1 MSKFPSVR
9 ANSGFSCPSYSV
21 PARQRGVALV
31 VALVL
36 LVLVTLVGL
45 AAIRG
50 TTMQQKMTA
59 NFYDREVAFQSAEA
73 ALRAAASIVAATP
86 NAAFIYDCSPGSPN
100 VCLSNPF
107 VDPNMPNG
115 AVQTVPTGAAAG
127 QFTVSDVSAS
137 QPQFIVENM
146 GVFSDPTINPSAL
159 VTSNQL
165 QYDEGV
171 GSGGTTAGAAQST
184 YFLITARSGDPAAI
198 GDRSVVTLQ
207 AMIKQ

>member
-9 ANSGFSCPSYSV
+9 ANSGFSCPSYSA
-21 PARQRGVALV
+21 PAKQRGVALV

-107 VDPNMPNG
+107 TDPNPV
-115 AVQTVPTGAAAG
+115 VQTVPTGAAAG
-127 QFTVSDVSAS
+127 QFTVSDVSAGY

-146 GVFSDPTINPSAL
+146 GVFADPTINPSAL